1 MNTEQLEKLKEYLSD
16 ENNAKAL
23 LALETTAEVQKKLA
37 ENGIDISEADIERI
51 KALAAKRED
60 GELSEEDLE
69 NVAGGMVD
77 EILELIT
84 SFFNLVTEISRSRW

>member
-69 NVAGGMVD
+69 NVAGGIVD

>member
-60 GELSEEDLE
+60 GELSEEDLV
-69 NVAGGMVD
+69 NVAGGIVD

>member
-1 MNTEQLEKLKEYLSD
+1 MTTEQLEKLKEYLSD
-16 ENNAKAL
+16 ENKAKEL
-23 LALETTAEVQKKLA
+23 LALETAEELRSKCA
-37 ENGIDISEADIERI
+37 ENGIDISIADIEKI

-69 NVAGGMVD
+69 NVAGGIAE

-84 SFFNLVTEISRSRW
+84 GVVNLITEISRSRW